1 MGNYHLKGL
10 IFVTKEKIKDIV
22 ARATKT
28 FVQAFIGS
36 FTIDAFFGVT
46 DTEAIKK
53 IGLSMLVAAVAAGV
67 SAVWNM
73 VLDLIYQKI
82 DEAIPTNDEVET
94 AIQEGFEESGVE

>member
-1 MGNYHLKGL
+1 M
-10 IFVTKEKIKDIV
+10 TKEKVKDIV
-22 ARATKT
+22 ARASKT
-28 FVQAFIGS
+28 FIQAFIGS

-73 VLDLIYQKI
+73 VLDIIYRKI
-82 DEAIPTNDEVET
+82 DEAIPTGEVET
-94 AIQEGFEESGVE
+94 AIQEGFEEYESEAE